1 MIAHSLDT
9 DLGIL
14 YVKPYGPLD
23 AGDFTQLTA
32 AVDPWIKDN
41 GKLNALIIETPDFP
55 GWSSLSA
62 MIGHFKF
69 AFNHEDHIR
78 KIALVTDSEAGEIAE
93 KFVSHFVSAEIKHF
107 HAGQLENARHWARE
121 GAV

>member
-14 YVKPYGPLD
+14 YVTPYGPLD
-23 AGDFTQLTA
+23 AADFDQLSA
-32 AVDPWIKDN
+32 AVDPWIKNN
-41 GKLNALIIETPDFP
+41 GKLNALLIDTPDFP
-55 GWSSLSA
+55 GWSSLGA
-62 MIGHFKF
+62 MINHFKF

-107 HAGQLENARHWARE
+107 PVGQKEAAKRWALE
-121 GAV
+121 